1 MFVFCT
7 DQDLKNLVGDF
18 FFNNWKK
25 QGKGT
30 FFRSFFL
37 KSNSFMTFYGDFFG
51 QRLFLIIDCLSISV
65 YISQSDPLSFWKAEN
80 GII

>member
-7 DQDLKNLVGDF
+7 DQDLKNLVKDF

-30 FFRSFFL
+30 FFRSFFFDI
-37 KSNSFMTFYGDFFG
+37 SFFHDFLQHF
-51 QRLFLIIDCLSISV
+51 FLSETIRHD
-65 YISQSDPLSFWKAEN
+65 
-80 GII
+80 

>member
-7 DQDLKNLVGDF
+7 DQDLKNLVKDF

-37 KSNSFMTFYGDFFG
+37 KSNSFMTFYGVFFR
-51 QRLFLIIDCLSISV
+51 QRIFIIIDYLSISV
-65 YISQSDPLSFWKAEN
+65 YVSQSVFLSL
-80 GII
+80 GS

>member
-7 DQDLKNLVGDF
+7 DQDLKNLVKDF

-30 FFRSFFL
+30 FFGGFFLMFRSF
-37 KSNSFMTFYGDFFG
+37 KTFCGIFFCRG
-51 QRLFLIIDCLSISV
+51 LFVMIDCLFITVYVSPSV
-65 YISQSDPLSFWKAEN
+65 SLWEAKN

>member
-30 FFRSFFL
+30 FFGFFFDVSFFQ
-37 KSNSFMTFYGDFFG
+37 DFLRHF
-51 QRLFLIIDCLSISV
+51 FLSGTIRHD
-65 YISQSDPLSFWKAEN
+65 
-80 GII
+80 

>member
-7 DQDLKNLVGDF
+7 DQDLKNLEKDF

-30 FFRSFFL
+30 FFSSFFFIFR
-37 KSNSFMTFYGDFFG
+37 SFMTFYGIFFC
-51 QRLFLIIDCLSISV
+51 QRLFVMIDCLFITVYVSPSV
-65 YISQSDPLSFWKAEN
+65 SLSLRS
-80 GII
+80 